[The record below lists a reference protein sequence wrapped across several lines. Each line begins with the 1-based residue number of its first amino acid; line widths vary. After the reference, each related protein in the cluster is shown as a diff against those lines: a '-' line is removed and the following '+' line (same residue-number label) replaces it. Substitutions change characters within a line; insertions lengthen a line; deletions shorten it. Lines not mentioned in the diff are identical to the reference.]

1 MDLNNKFAPTRFKRI
16 SLFKPQLIKNST
28 LESVSLDVLKHKFA
42 QFVLEVGASD
52 VALSNVRLEERNSTD
67 DSWTVVPNSAVSSTL
82 LTAVA
87 VDNKCFSWHVTLQG
101 RKRNVRLVATVADG
115 TNGANLCAYAI
126 TNLDAERINTAAQ
139 RGYDTVITPVPFDA
153 I

>member
-16 SLFKPQLIKNST
+16 SLFKPQLADNQT
-28 LESVSLDVLKHKFA
+28 LTSPALDVLKHKFA
-42 QFVLEVGASD
+42 QIVLEVGASD
-52 VALSNVRLEERNSTD
+52 IGLSDVRLEERNNTT

-82 LTAVA
+82 LTATA

-101 RKRNVRLVATVADG
+101 RKRYVRLTATVGDG
-115 TNGANLCAYAI
+115 TLGANLCAYAI
-126 TNLDAERINTAAQ
+126 TNLDSERINTAAQ